1 VDYDFEPPVGEEE
14 KEDELENY
22 NQSILEFNNN

>member
-1 VDYDFEPPVGEEE
+1 VDIDFETPDGEEE
-14 KEDELENY
+14 KEDVLENF